1 MLGKLM
7 KHEFRATARLMLPL
21 YLVIVA
27 LAAFTRVTNWVLEK
41 NDNGILS
48 LINGL
53 FIFLFIVSL
62 FASVI
67 FAVVMMIYRFYK
79 NLMTDQGYLMFTLP
93 ANIHE
98 LLWSKLFVSVIWFIG
113 TVLVD
118 ILAGFI
124 VTYESGMAANL
135 FNGFRDLFS
144 QLSTYYAL
152 NGTAFVLE
160 AILAFLV
167 TMLVGC
173 LCFYAPISIGHSFAN
188 HKTLLSVVFFF
199 VIQFVLRILNIFG
212 FASLAQSFPET
223 GPSAVPTQIVALV
236 HSAAW
241 GYIAY
246 ELILGGILYFI
257 TWLMLRR
264 HLNLQ

>member
-1 MLGKLM
+1 
-7 KHEFRATARLMLPL
+7 
-21 YLVIVA
+21 
-27 LAAFTRVTNWVLEK
+27 
-41 NDNGILS
+41 
-48 LINGL
+48 
-53 FIFLFIVSL
+53 
-62 FASVI
+62 
-67 FAVVMMIYRFYK
+67 MITRFYK

-118 ILAGFI
+118 LLAGFI
-124 VTYESGMAANL
+124 VTYEAGMATDL

-144 QLSTYYAL
+144 QFTSYYAM

-167 TMLVGC
+167 TMLTGC

-199 VIQFVLRILNIFG
+199 AIQFVLRILNIFG
-212 FASLAQSFPET
+212 FASLAQSFPES
-223 GPSAVPTQIVALV
+223 GPSMPVAWSSFLDTPRN
-236 HSAAW
+236 
-241 GYIAY
+241 GQ
-246 ELILGGILYFI
+246 
-257 TWLMLRR
+257 MPR
-264 HLNLQ
+264 NLTST